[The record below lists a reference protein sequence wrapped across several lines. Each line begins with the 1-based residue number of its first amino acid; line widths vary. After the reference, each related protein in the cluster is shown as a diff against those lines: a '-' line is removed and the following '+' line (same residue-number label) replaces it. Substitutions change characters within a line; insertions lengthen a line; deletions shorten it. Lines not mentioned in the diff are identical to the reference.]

1 MVQEQKRYGHC
12 VIDFLPGY
20 PWEGRNRFIRS
31 KSGDLPVMLLQNTT
45 TGYSQAMRFIL
56 IQDAFRL

>member
-12 VIDFLPGY
+12 VIDFRQEIRGKAVI
-20 PWEGRNRFIRS
+20 RRIRS

-56 IQDAFRL
+56 IQGAFRL